1 MRRILRVSLSMFISL
16 VVILLLAEL
25 LARAALWHRPQQ
37 VAEAGFG
44 YSRSGYGDLTPN
56 LNHVERLYN
65 IRPYFLQTNSVGLR
79 NDREIEENAV
89 RILAIG
95 DSFTYGMYVHNHET
109 FPARLEERLNQLLA
123 PEVQVLNA
131 GVPGYT
137 IQDELEYLHE
147 KGLALEPDVV
157 ILGTYT
163 NDVFDFYPPMR
174 EIMARS
180 VLLNA
185 VTDPAEPPAP
195 NPLDALLGDHLAL
208 YTALQQL
215 RASYGQ
221 AQIERQINQVTP
233 TIDGLH
239 RTYQDLTFLRPQDF
253 PDEWAAYEHT
263 LHDMIDL
270 LDEKGIPLVIVL
282 FPDVAQLPPETALTE
297 VPQQE
302 LARIAAETGTPFL
315 DMLPVFREIG
325 DVQSL
330 YLMYYNKHAQFDP
343 NAPDAVVG
351 QYTGD
356 GHPTPYG
363 YLVTA
368 RLLADL
374 LLQENLLPVQQAE
387 DV

>member
-253 PDEWAAYEHT
+253 PEEWAAYEHT

>member
-109 FPARLEERLNQLLA
+109 FPARLEERLNQLL
-123 PEVQVLNA
+123 PVEVQVLNA